1 MAKALTKA
9 LTHAY
14 CLGSGL
20 AKQSIGGVPN
30 NKFKSLL
37 TLKAAFTDRPSK

>member
-1 MAKALTKA
+1 MSKALTKA

-20 AKQSIGGVPN
+20 AKQPSGGVPN
-30 NKFKSLL
+30 NKFKSALAV
-37 TLKAAFTDRPSK
+37 KAVFTGRLSK